1 MGTLFVRTGHQKVH
15 RRSWAPKVH
24 QHLLGETENKSS
36 INAQNEERHPLTTKE
51 RPQEAGF
58 FTQKIPFTLLRSK
71 SKP

>member
-1 MGTLFVRTGHQKVH
+1 MRTLFVIAGHQ
-15 RRSWAPKVH
+15 RCTSLFLAR
-24 QHLLGETENKSS
+24 QR
-36 INAQNEERHPLTTKE
+36 INHPSTHNNEERHPLTTKE